1 MFAYRFSLTNQP
13 NIPGMTPSIYGRLQQ
28 SNDHVDGLYS
38 CLGTNIGT
46 MAIDTMFGGLV
57 WLGGA
62 RHIPQPVSQRMTDTL
77 GNGFTVGKAFN
88 ESIESRN
95 RTLHQ
100 SHFGRWKP

>member
-1 MFAYRFSLTNQP
+1 MFAYWFSLTNP
-13 NIPGMTPSIYGRLQQ
+13 SNIPGMTPSIYGRLQQ
-28 SNDHVDGLYS
+28 GNDRVDGLYS
-38 CLGTNIGT
+38 CLGRNIGT

-62 RHIPQPVSQRMTDTL
+62 LHIAHTASQFVTDTL
-77 GNGFTVGKAFN
+77 GKAFD
-88 ESIESRN
+88 ESIESQN